1 MLKFNVLAKIFLFRR
16 GEILFS
22 AELNFK
28 IRLDAKSNVT
38 LKFKK
43 AFWRS
48 VLRCFLLHVVRNAKA
63 TNVVQSNFNHD

>member
-1 MLKFNVLAKIFLFRR
+1 MFRR

-48 VLRCFLLHVVRNAKA
+48 IVR
-63 TNVVQSNFNHD
+63 

>member
-1 MLKFNVLAKIFLFRR
+1 M
-16 GEILFS
+16 FS

-48 VLRCFLLHVVRNAKA
+48 VLRWFLLHFVRNAKA
-63 TNVVQSNFNHD
+63 TNVVQSNLIKTRHLVCEINFKIKLNT